1 MSPIHYQN
9 IPEFDKDLKKLLK
22 RFPTL
27 EDDLITAR
35 KNAVELY
42 HIHHIDN
49 QSVFEIPHLTTK
61 DIQIFK
67 LKKFACKSLP
77 GKGVKSGIRII
88 YAYCP
93 QNLKVIFLEIY
104 FKPDKENED
113 KKRILLFLKDL

>member
-1 MSPIHYQN
+1 MNPIHYQN

-35 KNAVELY
+35 KNAIELY
-42 HIHHIDN
+42 HIHNIDN
-49 QSVFEIPHLTTK
+49 QSVFEIPHLTTQN
-61 DIQIFK
+61 IQIFK

-93 QNLKVIFLEIY
+93 QSLKVIFLEIY
-104 FKPDKENED
+104 FKSDKENED